1 MKYLYRIVNA
11 LFAAAVFPA
20 ALFLDGILLRAST
33 SLFDYGLEERFTFMR
48 IINIFLGKETFF
60 GIPYEPGV
68 TTWPEAFN
76 PMAGRLIASIV
87 FFAITLAI
95 AIFIF
100 FWSVFSNKRLP
111 IAIASAS
118 GIVTMIVSTACFK
131 AATDMLINGSINIV
145 NAFTDGWI
153 ASLLGGIVNIDRLEF
168 GGFQNGI
175 LICFIFILAWTG
187 AYYLIEVGSNEEKV
201 KKHN

>member
-33 SLFDYGLEERFTFMR
+33 SFFDYGLEEKFTFMR

-87 FFAITLAI
+87 FLVITLAI
-95 AIFIF
+95 ALFIF
-100 FWSVFSNKRLP
+100 FWSIFSNKRLP
-111 IAIASAS
+111 VAIASAS

-131 AATDMLINGSINIV
+131 AATDMLVNDTINVV
-145 NAFTDGWI
+145 NAFSDGWI
-153 ASLLGGIVNIDRLEF
+153 ASLLGGIINIDRLEF
-168 GGFQNGI
+168 AGFQNGI
-175 LICFIFILAWTG
+175 IICFIFILVWTG
-187 AYYLIEVGSNEEKV
+187 AYYLIEIGGNEEKV
-201 KKHN
+201 KKHK